1 MYCKKCGYQIERN
14 AKFCKKCGTAVEN
27 VSQLS
32 TNYDLKGEK
41 KKRLVFGVIILQ
53 ILQLVFYF
61 IPTTNIEIARWGES
75 VNYKIRGIYGNEY
88 DDVYSE
94 FDPTTIIVILSVM
107 AIIFTVLLAFQI
119 YKATT
124 IGHIVRFISLGIH
137 SLAFIL
143 GILVLKFF
151 CMQMKEQY
159 GIILKMVTLLSG
171 ILYHVVNIMLFIAY
185 FMLIKYVKREKS
197 KA

>member
-1 MYCKKCGYQIERN
+1 MYCKKCGCQMEGN

-32 TNYDLKGEK
+32 TNYDLKVEK
-41 KKRLVFGVIILQ
+41 KKHLVFGVMILQ

-61 IPTTNIEIARWGES
+61 IPTINIEIARWGES

-107 AIIFTVLLAFQI
+107 AIIFTVILAFQI
-119 YKATT
+119 YKVTT